1 MKDIL
6 QNKLKQF
13 IIIFGKILGVILV
26 IILMSVFAVVPCL
39 MTESHYFIIS
49 WIIFILALYTMI
61 CICLFVPV
69 DKNK

>member
-13 IIIFGKILGVILV
+13 IIIFVKTLGVILV
-26 IILMSVFAVVPCL
+26 IIFMAVFAIVPCT
-39 MTESHYFIIS
+39 MTESYYFNIS
-49 WIIFILALYTMI
+49 WIIFIIALYTTI
-61 CICLFVPV
+61 CICLFFPV

>member
-26 IILMSVFAVVPCL
+26 IIFMSVFAVVPCL
-39 MTESHYFIIS
+39 ITESHYFIIS
-49 WIIFILALYTMI
+49 WIIFILALYITI

-69 DKNK
+69 NKNK

>member
-26 IILMSVFAVVPCL
+26 IIFMSVFAVVPCL
-39 MTESHYFIIS
+39 ITESHYFIIS